1 MNRMAAPVVIDVRT
15 AGEFAQTALE
25 GALHV
30 PLPELSASLPF
41 LVPDRGTPLAL
52 YCAGGG
58 RSEMGCQLLRQLG
71 YTRVTNAGGMLQAAA
86 ALGRTLR

>member
-1 MNRMAAPVVIDVRT
+1 MNPGIEPVVIDVRS
-15 AGEFAQTALE
+15 AREFEQTALE

-30 PLPELSASLPF
+30 PLPDLSAALPF
-41 LVPDRGTPLAL
+41 LVPDRATRLAL

-71 YTRVTNAGGMLQAAA
+71 YTRVQNAGGLLQAAA
-86 ALGRTLR
+86 TLGRALR